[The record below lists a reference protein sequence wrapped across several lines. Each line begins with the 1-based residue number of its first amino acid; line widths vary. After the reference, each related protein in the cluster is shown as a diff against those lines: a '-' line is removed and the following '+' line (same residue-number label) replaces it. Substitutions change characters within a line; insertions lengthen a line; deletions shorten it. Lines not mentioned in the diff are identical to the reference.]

1 MSLSETLETF
11 QTPVTPP
18 VTSGRIDLEIDLI
31 GVAHPLP
38 GTSGTPGIDLTEVTE
53 DVAASKVATRE
64 MNVATVATRRGD
76 TETEITQK
84 GRKFCRKH
92 TADFLFKTYN
102 LLIISQYIS
111 QSSHDKLQFNSQWKV
126 MCWVSASP
134 FSCPQAQRQTR
145 EVGFM
150 HGGRSPKVRR

>member
-1 MSLSETLETF
+1 MNLSETLVT

-64 MNVATVATRRGD
+64 MNVATVATVATRRGD
-76 TETEITQK
+76 TETETTQK
-84 GRKFCRKH
+84 GHEFCRKH
-92 TADFLFKTYN
+92 TADFFKR
-102 LLIISQYIS
+102 LIISQSESVYKSIKS
-111 QSSHDKLQFNSQWKV
+111 
-126 MCWVSASP
+126 
-134 FSCPQAQRQTR
+134 
-145 EVGFM
+145 
-150 HGGRSPKVRR
+150 

>member
-1 MSLSETLETF
+1 M
-11 QTPVTPP
+11 
-18 VTSGRIDLEIDLI
+18 TSGRIDLEIDLI

-84 GRKFCRKH
+84 GAATDERGRLHAWRKIAKDAKIECMR
-92 TADFLFKTYN
+92 T
-102 LLIISQYIS
+102 
-111 QSSHDKLQFNSQWKV
+111 
-126 MCWVSASP
+126 
-134 FSCPQAQRQTR
+134 
-145 EVGFM
+145 
-150 HGGRSPKVRR
+150 

>member
-1 MSLSETLETF
+1 M
-11 QTPVTPP
+11 
-18 VTSGRIDLEIDLI
+18 TSGRIDLEIDLI

-64 MNVATVATRRGD
+64 MNVATRRGD

-111 QSSHDKLQFNSQWKV
+111 QSSHDKLQFNSQ
-126 MCWVSASP
+126 
-134 FSCPQAQRQTR
+134 
-145 EVGFM
+145 
-150 HGGRSPKVRR
+150 

>member
-1 MSLSETLETF
+1 M
-11 QTPVTPP
+11 
-18 VTSGRIDLEIDLI
+18 TSGRIDLEIDLI

-111 QSSHDKLQFNSQWKV
+111 QSSHDKLQFNSQ
-126 MCWVSASP
+126 
-134 FSCPQAQRQTR
+134 
-145 EVGFM
+145 
-150 HGGRSPKVRR
+150 